1 MIRNETASPLR
12 LSQKR
17 LAEAAAEI
25 RRTEIMRAARVM
37 LREIKEPRIM
47 TPFELRLDGWLARA
61 EILIGEW
68 IDGKFMRKA
77 GVARE

>member
-1 MIRNETASPLR
+1 
-12 LSQKR
+12 
-17 LAEAAAEI
+17 
-25 RRTEIMRAARVM
+25 MRAARVM